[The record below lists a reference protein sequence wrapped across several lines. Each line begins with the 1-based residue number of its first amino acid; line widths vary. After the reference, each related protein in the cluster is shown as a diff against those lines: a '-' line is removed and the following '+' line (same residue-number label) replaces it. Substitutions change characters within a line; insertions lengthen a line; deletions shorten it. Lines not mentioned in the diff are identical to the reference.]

1 MTMKLTEII
10 FLNDVIRKHRSG
22 GAKIQMIM
30 VSFNN
35 VFDKNTVEVTTNNCI
50 IKTTVTKLTMAT
62 GHVPLGKNMKY
73 AIAPYYEICNLKFEN
88 LKFEKKKFFNFFFK
102 FFKLQIFSI
111 CNLNFFFH
119 TMKFAIAPLNP

>member
-1 MTMKLTEII
+1 
-10 FLNDVIRKHRSG
+10 
-22 GAKIQMIM
+22 
-30 VSFNN
+30 
-35 VFDKNTVEVTTNNCI
+35 
-50 IKTTVTKLTMAT
+50 MAT

-73 AIAPYYEICNLKFEN
+73 AIAPYYEICNLKFE
-88 LKFEKKKFFNFFFK
+88 KKKFSIFFFK